1 MIRFLVF
8 LIIPFRSFFNSRG
21 VNFEQLTT
29 VIRLKLMV
37 DNRTSRRIS
46 GKNSEKINSALLQQG
61 FSLLFFGTASFLIS
75 YSKSDIQ
82 TAILLATPSI
92 HCTFYHF

>member
-1 MIRFLVF
+1 MIRFLLF

-46 GKNSEKINSALLQQG
+46 GKNSEK
-61 FSLLFFGTASFLIS
+61 
-75 YSKSDIQ
+75 
-82 TAILLATPSI
+82 
-92 HCTFYHF
+92 